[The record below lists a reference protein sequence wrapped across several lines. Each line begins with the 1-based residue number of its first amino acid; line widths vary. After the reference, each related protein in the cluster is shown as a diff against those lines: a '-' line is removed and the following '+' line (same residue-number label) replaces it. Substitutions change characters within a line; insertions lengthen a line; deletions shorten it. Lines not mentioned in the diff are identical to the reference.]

1 MSPTSVSA
9 ASNSQS
15 RSIPTLGCAGA
26 ASKTKRIA
34 SQAAFETKALMRNG
48 EQLMVSVLMP
58 LGLLFVLGQTSLID
72 FETGGATRLD
82 FVVPGVMA
90 MAIMASA
97 FTSQAISTGFDRRN
111 GVLRF
116 LATTPLG
123 KSGLLGAKIGAVLAV
138 AVIQLVLIAGV
149 SLVLGWNVSASG
161 LVLALVPAL
170 LGAAAFT
177 SLALLIAGTLRAEGV
192 IALANIILVALVV
205 GGGVL
210 APASQL
216 PAWLAPIAT
225 YLPSGALGD
234 AFRSALIDSQF
245 AALPLTILAG
255 WTILLAGAA
264 ARLFKWH

>member
-1 MSPTSVSA
+1 MTATNTTPV
-9 ASNSQS
+9 
-15 RSIPTLGCAGA
+15 PTLGNAGA
-26 ASKTKRIA
+26 ASTAKRIA

-48 EQLMVSVLMP
+48 EQLMVSILMP
-58 LGLLFVLGQTSLID
+58 LGLLFVLGKTSIID
-72 FETGGATRLD
+72 FETDGVSQLD
-82 FVVPGVMA
+82 FVVPGVIA

-97 FTSQAISTGFDRRN
+97 FTSQAIATGFDRRN

-123 KSGLLGAKIGAVLAV
+123 KGGLLGAKIGAVLAV
-138 AVIQLVLIAGV
+138 ALIQVVLISAV
-149 SLVLGWNVSASG
+149 SLALGWNVAASG
-161 LVLALVPAL
+161 FVAMILPAL

-177 SLALLIAGTLRAEGV
+177 SLALLMAGTLRAEGV
-192 IALANIILVALVV
+192 IALANIVLVALVV

-225 YLPSGALGD
+225 FLPSGALGD
-234 AFRSALIDSQF
+234 ALRSALIDGQL
-245 AALPLTILAG
+245 AAIPCLVLAG
-255 WTILLAGAA
+255 WTILLAGAC